1 MTGVPVGLLLVL
13 GVLGIALATALSS
26 GEAAIG
32 RLTRTAV
39 AELSAVRRPW
49 ARRTQALA
57 AQPDRTVSAL
67 AFVRLTAETLSA
79 ALVTLALAALLP
91 SWWVVVVAALV
102 ASVVIA
108 LLRVRVGPRA
118 RGHRRPLRVLR
129 LLSPILGWAARVGG
143 PASGLSGPVRWSKH
157 PDPAL
162 ADAELRDIVDRVS
175 ESEQIEEDERDM
187 LRSVFTLGSTAAREV
202 MVPRTDMV
210 TIDADTPLRKAMS
223 LFLRSGFSRVPV
235 IGASVDE
242 LLGVVYL
249 KDVIRRVRMSDEHE
263 EDAVE
268 TVMRPPVY
276 VPESKPVDD
285 VLRDMQGGSSHMGI
299 VVDEYGGVAGLV
311 TIEDALEEIVGEL
324 TDEHDHSGP
333 DVEELGDGVF
343 RIPAR
348 LPLDELGELFDLE
361 IDDDEVDTAAGLLAK
376 TRGKVPIPGTEATVQ
391 GVRLLAERS
400 EGRRHRIATLLVQR
414 AENERDHHEPGHG
427 TVDGSTPSSD
437 TSSRRHQEGQRRD

>member
-13 GVLGIALATALSS
+13 GVLGIALSTALSS

-210 TIDADTPLRKAMS
+210 TIDAGTPLRKAMS
-223 LFLRSGFSRVPV
+223 LFLRSGYSRVPV
-235 IGASVDE
+235 IGTSVDD

-249 KDVIRRVRMSDEHE
+249 KDVIRRVRMSDQHE

-285 VLRDMQGGSSHMGI
+285 LLRDMQGGLSHMGI

-324 TDEHDHSGP
+324 TDEHDRAEP
-333 DVEELGDGVF
+333 QVVDLGGGRF
-343 RIPAR
+343 RVPAR
-348 LPLDELGELFDLE
+348 LAIDELGELFDIE
-361 IDDDEVDTAAGLLAK
+361 VEDDDVDTAAGLLTKAL
-376 TRGKVPIPGTEATVQ
+376 GKVPIPGSTAAAHGLT
-391 GVRLLAERS
+391 LTAERAEGRRRRLTWLLVERTPAPIADEDDREASS
-400 EGRRHRIATLLVQR
+400 EGRNRSSGRSNGRRRAT
-414 AENERDHHEPGHG
+414 
-427 TVDGSTPSSD
+427 SD
-437 TSSRRHQEGQRRD
+437 D

>member
-13 GVLGIALATALSS
+13 GVLGIALATALSA

-57 AQPDRTVSAL
+57 ARPDRTVSAL

-79 ALVTLALAALLP
+79 ALVTLALAALLA
-91 SWWVVVVAALV
+91 SWWVVVAAALV

-118 RGHRRPLRVLR
+118 RGHRAPLRVLR

-143 PASGLSGPVRWSKH
+143 PTSGLSGPVRWSKH
-157 PDPAL
+157 PDPAR

-175 ESEQIEEDERDM
+175 ESEQLEEDERDM

-210 TIDADTPLRKAMS
+210 TIDAGTPLRKAMS
-223 LFLRSGFSRVPV
+223 LFLRSGYSRVPV
-235 IGASVDE
+235 IGTSVDD

-249 KDVIRRVRMSDEHE
+249 KDVVRRVRMSDQHE

-285 VLRDMQGGSSHMGI
+285 LLRDMQGGSSHMGI

-333 DVEELGDGVF
+333 DIEELGDGVF

-376 TRGKVPIPGTEATVQ
+376 TCGKVPIPGTEATVR

-414 AENERDHHEPGHG
+414 AEDERDHHEPGHG
-427 TVDGSTPSSD
+427 TVDGSTLSRD

>member
-13 GVLGIALATALSS
+13 GVLGIGVATALSA

-32 RLTRTAV
+32 RLTRSAV

-49 ARRTQALA
+49 ARRTEELA
-57 AQPDRTVSAL
+57 AQPDRTVGAF
-67 AFVRLTAETLSA
+67 AFVRLTVETLSA

-91 SWWVVVVAALV
+91 SWWLVVAAVLV
-102 ASVVIA
+102 ASVGIA
-108 LLRVRVGPRA
+108 MLRVRVGPRA
-118 RGHRRPLRVLR
+118 RGSRAPLRVLR
-129 LLSPILGWAARVGG
+129 LLSPILGGAARLGG
-143 PASGLSGPVRWSKH
+143 PTGGMAGAVRWSKH

-162 ADAELRDIVDRVS
+162 AGAELRDIVDRVR
-175 ESEQIEEDERDM
+175 ESDQIEEDERDM
-187 LRSVFTLGSTAAREV
+187 LRSVFTLGSTLAREV

-210 TIDADTPLRKAMS
+210 TIDAGTPLRKAMS
-223 LFLRSGFSRVPV
+223 LFMRSGYSRVPV
-235 IGASVDE
+235 IGTSVDD

-249 KDVIRRVRMSDEHE
+249 KDVILRVRMSAERE
-263 EDAVE
+263 ADAVE
-268 TVMRPPVY
+268 SVMRPPVY

-285 VLRDMQGGSSHMGI
+285 LLREMQGGLSHMGI

-324 TDEHDHSGP
+324 TDEHDRSGP
-333 DVEELGDGVF
+333 DVEELGNGIF

-376 TRGKVPIPGTEATVQ
+376 ARGKVPLPGTEAVVQ
-391 GVRLLAERS
+391 GVRLRGERS

-414 AENERDHHEPGHG
+414 AEDGRNLREPERG
-427 TVDGSTPSSD
+427 TVDGSTLPAGG
-437 TSSRRHQEGQRRD
+437 SSRRHQEGQRRD